1 MLQYS
6 NEVFCEKLK
15 RARKRRNLTQMQAS
29 ELLGIKRN
37 TYARYETGHAE
48 PNHEVLFNISQ
59 LYRVSVDDLL
69 DPDPE
74 KLKFKR

>member
-6 NEVFCEKLK
+6 NAVFCEKLK
-15 RARKRRNLTQMQAS
+15 KARKARNLTQVQAS

-48 PNHEVLFNISQ
+48 PCHAVLFNISK
-59 LYRVSVDDLL
+59 LYKISIDDLL

-74 KLKFKR
+74 KLKFKK